1 MATAVGRSALDVE
14 DDTSLTTFL
23 DDSSSSASSQVRYG
37 PVTHGGI
44 SLILLANTVM
54 VLYYIIYIH
63 IYIYVYIYITIVY
76 ILILYVYIY
85 MNHHTRTILI
95 LTRILTKR
103 KYIDGG
109 WIPFSDDEEEEEN
122 KSN

>member
-37 PVTHGGI
+37 LVTHGGI

-54 VLYYIIYIH
+54 VLYYI
-63 IYIYVYIYITIVY
+63 YIYYYLYIIIVY
-76 ILILYVYIY
+76 I
-85 MNHHTRTILI
+85 
-95 LTRILTKR
+95 
-103 KYIDGG
+103 
-109 WIPFSDDEEEEEN
+109 
-122 KSN
+122 